1 MKRRDFIK
9 KTALAATILSP
20 LPTFSACRKPK
31 INGEKIAVI
40 GAGVAG
46 LAAAKK
52 LKDIGFEV
60 TVFESQDKIGGR
72 IRSDRSLG
80 FAFDEGASWIHGAGS
95 NPIKDIAASAGA
107 TTFVTD
113 DDSVKVYDIDGS
125 LYADSLLDSTE
136 AAYDSA
142 LVSVQNAGTQ
152 NTSFQTV
159 FDNLFPSRSSDRLW
173 KFMLS
178 SYLEFDTA
186 ADMSDLSSIDFDDD
200 ELFSG
205 ADQIIT
211 NGYDKVTDYLSI
223 GLDIRLNEAIQ
234 SINYSNKKINITSA
248 NASIEFDFVLVA
260 VPLGVLKNNR
270 IAFTPALPTSK
281 QSAISSTQM
290 GVVNKFLL
298 TWDTPFWDTSLQ
310 FIGFTPETKGAFNYF
325 LNYRTFSNQ
334 NALLTFAF
342 GDYATTTESMSDADV
357 TAEIMG
363 YLRTIY
369 GSSVPAPTQMLRTR
383 WASNPHAF
391 GSYSFPTNG
400 ARSSNFDELAKA
412 IDNKVFFAGEHTNKD
427 YRGTVHGAYLSGIRE
442 ADKIIDLF

>member
-9 KTALAATILSP
+9 KTAFAATLLSP
-20 LPTFSACRKPK
+20 LSMFSACRKPK

-52 LKDIGFEV
+52 LKEIGFVV

-72 IRSDRSLG
+72 IRSNRTLG
-80 FAFDEGASWIHGAGS
+80 LPFDEGASWIHGAGR
-95 NPIKDIAASAGA
+95 NPIKDIASSAGA
-107 TTFVTD
+107 TTFVTN
-113 DDSVKVYDIDGS
+113 DDSVEVYDIDGS
-125 LYADSLLDSTE
+125 LYTDAVIESTE
-136 AAYDSA
+136 TAYNSA
-142 LVSVQNAGTQ
+142 LVSVQDAGTQ

-159 FDNLFPSRSSDRLW
+159 FDNLFPNRSSDRLW

-205 ADQIIT
+205 DDQLIT
-211 NGYDKVTDYLSI
+211 NGYDKVTDYLGL
-223 GLDIRLNEAIQ
+223 GLDVRLNQAVQ
-234 SINYSNKKINITSA
+234 SINYSGTKVNIATATESL
-248 NASIEFDFVLVA
+248 EFDFVVVA

-270 IAFTPALPTSK
+270 IAFTPALPTNK
-281 QSAISSTQM
+281 QAAITTTQM

-298 TWDTPFWDTSLQ
+298 TWDTPFWDISLQ
-310 FIGFTPETKGAFNYF
+310 YIGFTPNTKGAFNYF
-325 LNYRTFSNQ
+325 LNYRTFSNH
-334 NALLTFAF
+334 NALLTFTF
-342 GDYATTTESMSDADV
+342 GDYATASESMNDADI
-357 TAEIMG
+357 TAEIMSN
-363 YLRTIY
+363 LRAIY
-369 GSSVPAPTQMLRTR
+369 GSNVPAPTQMLRTR

-400 ARSSNFDELAKA
+400 ARSSNFDELASS
-412 IDNKVFFAGEHTNKD
+412 INSKVFFAGEHTNKD

-442 ADKIIDLF
+442 ADNIIDLF